1 MKDHE
6 IFQSGVYNE
15 LDNIVLTDK
24 VYDDVDYRFCANYID
39 SLDSIKF
46 KDLELT
52 ISSSQC
58 SDCFFFDKS
67 EVDALI
73 GFLTFVRSKMG

>member
-1 MKDHE
+1 MKEHE
-6 IFQSGVYNE
+6 IFQTGTYNE

-24 VYDDVDYRFCANYID
+24 FYDDVDYRVCANYIE
-39 SLDSIKF
+39 SLEDTGS

-52 ISSSQC
+52 ISSTEC
-58 SDCFFFDKS
+58 SDCFFLDKS
-67 EVDALI
+67 EIDALI